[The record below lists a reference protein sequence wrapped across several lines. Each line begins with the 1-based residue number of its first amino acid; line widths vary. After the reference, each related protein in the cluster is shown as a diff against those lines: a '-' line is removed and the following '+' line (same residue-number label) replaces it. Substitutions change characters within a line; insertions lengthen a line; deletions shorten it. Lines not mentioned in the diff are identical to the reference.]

1 VHSIVP
7 GAHDPHDSVVAHAPS
22 AVLSID
28 DARLGAVVEPEG
40 LARCPRCHRV
50 DEALTNASVAA
61 GEYWRCARCGS
72 SWDQARLATVAAY
85 TAWDLARQQRQRP
98 DEGLRVGV
106 GTVGRGAAS
115 A

>member
-1 VHSIVP
+1 MYAIVP
-7 GAHDPHDSVVAHAPS
+7 GTHNPHDSAVAHAPK
-22 AVLSID
+22 AVLSSD
-28 DARLGAVVEPEG
+28 DARLAAVVEPEG

-85 TAWDLARQQRQRP
+85 TAWDLARQLRQSP
-98 DEGLRVGV
+98 DMDRRVAV
-106 GTVGRGAAS
+106 GTAGPGAAS

>member
-1 VHSIVP
+1 MYSIVP
-7 GAHDPHDSVVAHAPS
+7 GAHDSAVAHAPD

-28 DARLGAVVEPEG
+28 APPGAVVEPEG

-72 SWDQARLATVAAY
+72 LWDQTRLATVAAY
-85 TAWDLARQQRQRP
+85 TDWDLARQLRQRSDGDRP
-98 DEGLRVGV
+98 VAV
-106 GTVGRGAAS
+106 GTPGPGAAS